1 MKAVR
6 FLKPI
11 FLSLYDHFQT
21 LFVIV
26 TIQEKFALFQDLDLI

>member
-26 TIQEKFALFQDLDLI
+26 TTQEKFALFQDLDLI